1 MNTDSITLYK
11 LMIMYMLNKVNFPL
25 SNSQISEFMLENQ
38 FTNYFTL
45 QEVINSLV
53 SDGFLSVVTYRNSTQ
68 YKLTSEGTETIGF
81 FYTKISQSI
90 RDDIDNYIKAN
101 KYELKSEAG
110 TTADYYKNTN
120 GEYTVHCQVKEGAST
135 LIEINVSVPS
145 EDIADKMCSN
155 WKDASQDI
163 YDFIMHKMM

>member
-1 MNTDSITLYK
+1 MKEYK
-11 LMIMYMLNKVNFPL
+11 
-25 SNSQISEFMLENQ
+25 
-38 FTNYFTL
+38 
-45 QEVINSLV
+45 
-53 SDGFLSVVTYRNSTQ
+53 
-68 YKLTSEGTETIGF
+68 
-81 FYTKISQSI
+81 
-90 RDDIDNYIKAN
+90 
-101 KYELKSEAG
+101 LKSEAG

-120 GEYTVHCQVKEGAST
+120 GEYTVHCQVKEGEST

>member
-110 TTADYYKNTN
+110 TTRK
-120 GEYTVHCQVKEGAST
+120 
-135 LIEINVSVPS
+135 L
-145 EDIADKMCSN
+145 
-155 WKDASQDI
+155 
-163 YDFIMHKMM
+163 

>member
-90 RDDIDNYIKAN
+90 RDDIDNYINNMRKSSLKIMAKLSDNPDSSVYLFAKKIFQLADKAH
-101 KYELKSEAG
+101 EDE
-110 TTADYYKNTN
+110 
-120 GEYTVHCQVKEGAST
+120 KEGKD
-135 LIEINVSVPS
+135 INGQPKQPQQQNN
-145 EDIADKMCSN
+145 I
-155 WKDASQDI
+155 
-163 YDFIMHKMM
+163 